1 MRLPEGVRCPQPTSK
16 HGHTGAF
23 CGLRCLWGIQGVE
36 PEDAKKQD
44 HGTAVFS
51 VCFGQHLPSTEQAE
65 GAGAVRG
72 LLEIPH
78 AACNQTS
85 CIVGVKQW
93 KEPFLPHHHP
103 AAFTQACSE
112 SPAEELRCTRQDLH
126 QASCTSA
133 VRTRLPCGWEASSQS
148 GGKVGW
154 TPLCSVCSSFYI
166 MFVYRRTC
174 QMPSPLELA
183 QEGVEESPGKL
194 HRAKSLSVDTKTFL
208 PRQLTVKASSELHT
222 LSVGT

>member
-1 MRLPEGVRCPQPTSK
+1 MGTQEHSVASGVC
-16 HGHTGAF
+16 GAF
-23 CGLRCLWGIQGVE
+23 KVWSQKTQRSGI
-36 PEDAKKQD
+36 
-44 HGTAVFS
+44 TAQLSCS

-65 GAGAVRG
+65 GAGAVQG
-72 LLEIPH
+72 LLEIPY
-78 AACNQTS
+78 AAFNQTS
-85 CIVGVKQW
+85 CIVGVKQC

-112 SPAEELRCTRQDLH
+112 SPAEELRCTRQDLC

-183 QEGVEESPGKL
+183 QEWVEESPGKL
-194 HRAKSLSVDTKTFL
+194 HRVKSLSVDTKTFL

-222 LSVGT
+222 LSVGTWLKEMDYLGT